1 MSETPDATI
10 VAPAPAAAPVPAPQ
24 PAPTAGGGSSTS
36 IARRVAWGFW
46 WRRLVRWIVVDVL
59 VLLAALLALW
69 VGYARYLPDG
79 ALVYYGMLPAEGT
92 GLGLTYDPVFSGLA
106 GWHLWVATLNGP
118 TWTFPVGGDLMALWP
133 VAAALLVVEALSLL
147 GVFSDIRRVR
157 RRLRPLNAL
166 ALHAEAL
173 GSRDI
178 MDASKIE
185 SLEQAIERASVD
197 SPQVSTGVDD
207 LASIEVAL
215 NGLLRQMQ
223 EAKLQQIRFVS
234 DASHELRTPIA
245 VIQGYVNMLDR
256 WGKDD
261 RAVLEES
268 IAALKAEGAHMQEL
282 VEQLLF
288 LARGDS
294 GRNTLELAPVNL
306 AELAAEV
313 ADESAMIDPSHV
325 YKLGFDRDAAHD
337 RRYVVTGDASMLKQ
351 SIRVMVQNAARY
363 SAEGTEVT
371 LGVSADDG
379 SVCYSVRDEGIGM
392 SPEEATHVFERFWR
406 ADAARDVSKEG
417 TGLGLSIARWIVDE
431 HGGTIDLVSSEG
443 VGSRFTARIP
453 RRRA

>member
-1 MSETPDATI
+1 MSSENPDAASAGRPRPPEEAPAASTPDA
-10 VAPAPAAAPVPAPQ
+10 ARR
-24 PAPTAGGGSSTS
+24 SSS

-46 WRRLVRWIVVDVL
+46 WRRLARWVVVD
-59 VLLAALLALW
+59 LLALLAVLAALW
-69 VGYARYLPDG
+69 VGYARYLPERALTYYGLVPAGDTALALAWGFGPDPSGLG
-79 ALVYYGMLPAEGT
+79 ALALRVVPA
-92 GLGLTYDPVFSGLA
+92 SG
-106 GWHLWVATLNGP
+106 GEWF
-118 TWTFPVGGDLMALWP
+118 FPVGRDLLVLWP
-133 VAAALLVVEALSLL
+133 VGALLLAFEALSLL
-147 GVFSDIRRVR
+147 GIFSDIRRVR
-157 RRLRPLNAL
+157 RRLKPLNAL
-166 ALHAEAL
+166 ALRAEAL
-173 GSRDI
+173 GSKDI

-234 DASHELRTPIA
+234 DASHELSTPIA

-268 IAALKAEGAHMQEL
+268 IAALKAEGTHMQEL

-294 GRNTLELAPVNL
+294 GRNVLERAPVNL
-306 AELAAEV
+306 AALAAEV
-313 ADESAMIDPSHV
+313 ADESAMIDSDHD
-325 YKLGFDRDAAHD
+325 YRLGFDREAVGDA
-337 RRYVVTGDASMLKQ
+337 RYVVIGDASMLKQ

-363 SAEGTEVT
+363 SPEGTAIT
-371 LGVSADDG
+371 LGVASDDG
-379 SVCYSVRDEGIGM
+379 GVSYSVRDEGIGM
-392 SPEEATHVFERFWR
+392 TPEEAGHVFERFWR

-417 TGLGLSIARWIVDE
+417 TGLGLPIARWIVE
-431 HGGTIDLVSSEG
+431 RHGGTIDLVAREG
-443 VGSRFTARIP
+443 VGSRFTVRIP
-453 RRRA
+453 RS

>member
-1 MSETPDATI
+1 MSSENPDAAS
-10 VAPAPAAAPVPAPQ
+10 VDRPRLREEAPATPAPD
-24 PAPTAGGGSSTS
+24 AARRSSS

-46 WRRLVRWIVVDVL
+46 WRRLARWVVVD
-59 VLLAALLALW
+59 LLALLAVLAALW
-69 VGYARYLPDG
+69 VGYARYLPERALTYYGLVPSGDTALALAWGFGPDSSGLG
-79 ALVYYGMLPAEGT
+79 ALALRVAPA
-92 GLGLTYDPVFSGLA
+92 SG
-106 GWHLWVATLNGP
+106 GEWF
-118 TWTFPVGGDLMALWP
+118 FPVGRDLLVLWP
-133 VAAALLVVEALSLL
+133 VGALLLAFEALSLL
-147 GVFSDIRRVR
+147 GIFSDIRRVR
-157 RRLRPLNAL
+157 RRLKPLNAL
-166 ALHAEAL
+166 ALRAEAL
-173 GSRDI
+173 GSKGI

-294 GRNTLELAPVNL
+294 GRNVLERAPVNL
-306 AELAAEV
+306 AALAAEV
-313 ADESAMIDPSHV
+313 ADESAMIDSGHD
-325 YKLGFDRDAAHD
+325 YRLGFGREAASDAC
-337 RRYVVTGDASMLKQ
+337 YVVIGDASMLKQ

-363 SAEGTEVT
+363 SPEGTAIT
-371 LGVSADDG
+371 LGVASDDG
-379 SVCYSVRDEGIGM
+379 GVSYSVRDEGIGM
-392 SPEEATHVFERFWR
+392 TPEEAGHVFERFWR

-417 TGLGLSIARWIVDE
+417 TGLGLSIARWIVE
-431 HGGTIDLVSSEG
+431 RHGGTIDLVSREG
-443 VGSRFTARIP
+443 VGSRFTVRIP
-453 RRRA
+453 RS

>member
-1 MSETPDATI
+1 MSSENPDAAS
-10 VAPAPAAAPVPAPQ
+10 VDRPRPLEEAPATPAPD
-24 PAPTAGGGSSTS
+24 AARRSSS

-46 WRRLVRWIVVDVL
+46 WRRLARWVVVD
-59 VLLAALLALW
+59 LLALLAVLAARW
-69 VGYARYLPDG
+69 VGYARYLPERALTYYGLVPSGDTALALAWGFGPDSSGLG
-79 ALVYYGMLPAEGT
+79 ALALRVAPA
-92 GLGLTYDPVFSGLA
+92 SG
-106 GWHLWVATLNGP
+106 GEWF
-118 TWTFPVGGDLMALWP
+118 FPVGRDLLVLWP
-133 VAAALLVVEALSLL
+133 VGALLLAFEALSLL
-147 GVFSDIRRVR
+147 GIFSDIRRVR
-157 RRLRPLNAL
+157 RRLKPLNAL
-166 ALHAEAL
+166 ALRAEAL
-173 GSRDI
+173 GSKGI

-294 GRNTLELAPVNL
+294 GRNVLERAPVNL
-306 AELAAEV
+306 AALSAEV
-313 ADESAMIDPSHV
+313 ADESAMIDSGHD
-325 YKLGFDRDAAHD
+325 YRLGFGREAASDA
-337 RRYVVTGDASMLKQ
+337 RYVVIGDASMLKQ
-351 SIRVMVQNAARY
+351 SIRVMVQNAVRY
-363 SAEGTEVT
+363 SPEGTAIT
-371 LGVSADDG
+371 LGVASDDG
-379 SVCYSVRDEGIGM
+379 GVSYSVRDEGIGM
-392 SPEEATHVFERFWR
+392 TPEEAGHVFERFWR

-417 TGLGLSIARWIVDE
+417 TGLGLSIARWIVE
-431 HGGTIDLVSSEG
+431 RHGGTIDLVSREG
-443 VGSRFTARIP
+443 VGSRFTVRIP
-453 RRRA
+453 RS

>member
-1 MSETPDATI
+1 MSSENPDAASVGRPRPSEEALAASTPDA
-10 VAPAPAAAPVPAPQ
+10 ARR
-24 PAPTAGGGSSTS
+24 SSS

-46 WRRLVRWIVVDVL
+46 WRRLARWVVVD
-59 VLLAALLALW
+59 LLALLVVLAALW
-69 VGYARYLPDG
+69 VGYARYLPERALTYYGLVPAGDTALALAWGFGPDPSGLG
-79 ALVYYGMLPAEGT
+79 ALALRVVPA
-92 GLGLTYDPVFSGLA
+92 SG
-106 GWHLWVATLNGP
+106 GEWF
-118 TWTFPVGGDLMALWP
+118 FPVGRDLLVLWP
-133 VAAALLVVEALSLL
+133 VGALLLAFEALSLL
-147 GVFSDIRRVR
+147 GIFSDIRRVR
-157 RRLRPLNAL
+157 RRLKPLNAL
-166 ALHAEAL
+166 ALRAEAL
-173 GSRDI
+173 GSKDI

-268 IAALKAEGAHMQEL
+268 IAALKAEGTHMQEL

-294 GRNTLELAPVNL
+294 GRNVLERAPVNL
-306 AELAAEV
+306 AALAAEV
-313 ADESAMIDPSHV
+313 ADESAMIDSDHD
-325 YKLGFDRDAAHD
+325 YRLGFDREAVGDA
-337 RRYVVTGDASMLKQ
+337 RYVVIGDASMLKQ

-363 SAEGTEVT
+363 SPEGTAIT
-371 LGVSADDG
+371 LGVASDDG
-379 SVCYSVRDEGIGM
+379 GVSYSVRDEGIGM
-392 SPEEATHVFERFWR
+392 TPEEAGHVFERFWR

-417 TGLGLSIARWIVDE
+417 TGLGLPIARWIVE
-431 HGGTIDLVSSEG
+431 RHGGTIDLVAREG
-443 VGSRFTARIP
+443 VGSRFTVRIP
-453 RRRA
+453 RS

>member
-1 MSETPDATI
+1 MSSENPDAASAGRPRPPEEAPAASTPDA
-10 VAPAPAAAPVPAPQ
+10 ARR
-24 PAPTAGGGSSTS
+24 SSS

-46 WRRLVRWIVVDVL
+46 WRRLARWVVVD
-59 VLLAALLALW
+59 LLALLAVLAALW
-69 VGYARYLPDG
+69 VGYARYLPERALTYYGLVPAGDTALALAWGFGPDPSGLG
-79 ALVYYGMLPAEGT
+79 ALALRVVPA
-92 GLGLTYDPVFSGLA
+92 SG
-106 GWHLWVATLNGP
+106 GEWF
-118 TWTFPVGGDLMALWP
+118 FPVGRDLLVLWP
-133 VAAALLVVEALSLL
+133 VGALLLAFEALSLL
-147 GVFSDIRRVR
+147 GIFSDIRRVR
-157 RRLRPLNAL
+157 RRLKPLNAL
-166 ALHAEAL
+166 ALRAEAL
-173 GSRDI
+173 GSKDI

-268 IAALKAEGAHMQEL
+268 IAALKAEGTHMQEL

-294 GRNTLELAPVNL
+294 GRNVLERAPVNL
-306 AELAAEV
+306 AALAAEV
-313 ADESAMIDPSHV
+313 ADESAMIDSDHD
-325 YKLGFDRDAAHD
+325 YRLGFDREAVGDA
-337 RRYVVTGDASMLKQ
+337 RYVVIGDASMLKQ

-363 SAEGTEVT
+363 SPEGTAIT
-371 LGVSADDG
+371 LGVASDDG
-379 SVCYSVRDEGIGM
+379 GVSYSVRDEGIGM
-392 SPEEATHVFERFWR
+392 TPEEAGHVFERFWR

-417 TGLGLSIARWIVDE
+417 TGLGLPIARWIVE
-431 HGGTIDLVSSEG
+431 QHGGTIDLVAREG
-443 VGSRFTARIP
+443 VGSRFTVRIP
-453 RRRA
+453 RS

>member
-1 MSETPDATI
+1 MSSENPDAAS
-10 VAPAPAAAPVPAPQ
+10 VDRPRLREEAPATPAPD
-24 PAPTAGGGSSTS
+24 AARRSSS

-46 WRRLVRWIVVDVL
+46 WRRLARWVVVD
-59 VLLAALLALW
+59 LLALLAVLAALW
-69 VGYARYLPDG
+69 VGYARYLPERALTYYGLVPSGDTALALAWGFGPDSSGLG
-79 ALVYYGMLPAEGT
+79 ALALRVAPA
-92 GLGLTYDPVFSGLA
+92 SG
-106 GWHLWVATLNGP
+106 GEWF
-118 TWTFPVGGDLMALWP
+118 FPVGRDLLVLWP
-133 VAAALLVVEALSLL
+133 VGALLLAFEALSLL
-147 GVFSDIRRVR
+147 GIFSDIRRVR
-157 RRLRPLNAL
+157 RRLKPLNAL
-166 ALHAEAL
+166 ALRAEAL
-173 GSRDI
+173 GSKGI

-294 GRNTLELAPVNL
+294 GRNVLERAPVNL
-306 AELAAEV
+306 AALSAEV
-313 ADESAMIDPSHV
+313 ADESAMIDSGHD
-325 YKLGFDRDAAHD
+325 YRLGFGREAASDA
-337 RRYVVTGDASMLKQ
+337 RYVVIGDASMLKQ

-363 SAEGTEVT
+363 SPEGTAIT
-371 LGVSADDG
+371 LGVASDDG
-379 SVCYSVRDEGIGM
+379 GVSYSVRDEGIGM
-392 SPEEATHVFERFWR
+392 TPEEAGHVFERFWR

-417 TGLGLSIARWIVDE
+417 TGLGLSIARWIVE
-431 HGGTIDLVSSEG
+431 RHGGTIDLVSREG
-443 VGSRFTARIP
+443 VGSRFTVRIP
-453 RRRA
+453 RS

>member
-1 MSETPDATI
+1 MSSENPDAAS
-10 VAPAPAAAPVPAPQ
+10 VDRPRPPEEAPATPAPD
-24 PAPTAGGGSSTS
+24 AARRSSS

-46 WRRLVRWIVVDVL
+46 WRRLARWVVVD
-59 VLLAALLALW
+59 LLALLAVLAALW
-69 VGYARYLPDG
+69 VGYARYLPERALTYYGLVPSGDTALALAWGFGPDSSGLG
-79 ALVYYGMLPAEGT
+79 ALALRVAPA
-92 GLGLTYDPVFSGLA
+92 LGGEWF
-106 GWHLWVATLNGP
+106 
-118 TWTFPVGGDLMALWP
+118 FPVGRDLLVLWP
-133 VAAALLVVEALSLL
+133 VGALLLAFEALSLL
-147 GVFSDIRRVR
+147 GIFSDIRRVR
-157 RRLRPLNAL
+157 RRLKPLNAL
-166 ALHAEAL
+166 ALRAEAL
-173 GSRDI
+173 GSKDI

-294 GRNTLELAPVNL
+294 GRNVLERAAVNL
-306 AELAAEV
+306 AALAAEV
-313 ADESAMIDPSHV
+313 ADESAMIDSGHD
-325 YKLGFDRDAAHD
+325 YRLGFGREAASDA
-337 RRYVVTGDASMLKQ
+337 RYVVIGDASMLKQ

-363 SAEGTEVT
+363 SPEGTAIT
-371 LGVSADDG
+371 LGVASDDG
-379 SVCYSVRDEGIGM
+379 GVSYSVRDEGIGM
-392 SPEEATHVFERFWR
+392 TPEEAGHVFERFWR

-417 TGLGLSIARWIVDE
+417 TGLGLSIARWIVE
-431 HGGTIDLVSSEG
+431 RHGGTIDLVSREG
-443 VGSRFTARIP
+443 VGSRFTVRIP
-453 RRRA
+453 RS

>member
-1 MSETPDATI
+1 MSSENPDAASAGRPRPPEEAPAASTPDA
-10 VAPAPAAAPVPAPQ
+10 ARR
-24 PAPTAGGGSSTS
+24 SSS

-46 WRRLVRWIVVDVL
+46 WRRLARWVVVD
-59 VLLAALLALW
+59 LLALLAVLAALW
-69 VGYARYLPDG
+69 VGYARYLPERALTYYGLVPAGGTALALAWGFGPDPSGLG
-79 ALVYYGMLPAEGT
+79 ALALRVVPA
-92 GLGLTYDPVFSGLA
+92 SG
-106 GWHLWVATLNGP
+106 GEWF
-118 TWTFPVGGDLMALWP
+118 FPVGRDLLVLWP
-133 VAAALLVVEALSLL
+133 VGALLLAFEALSLL
-147 GVFSDIRRVR
+147 GIFSDIRRVR
-157 RRLRPLNAL
+157 RRLKPLNAL
-166 ALHAEAL
+166 ALRAEAL
-173 GSRDI
+173 GSKDI

-268 IAALKAEGAHMQEL
+268 IAALKAEGTHMQEL

-294 GRNTLELAPVNL
+294 GRNVLERAPVNL
-306 AELAAEV
+306 AALAAEV
-313 ADESAMIDPSHV
+313 ADESAMIDSDHD
-325 YKLGFDRDAAHD
+325 YRLGFDREAVGDA
-337 RRYVVTGDASMLKQ
+337 RYVVIGDASMLKQ

-363 SAEGTEVT
+363 SPEGTAIT
-371 LGVSADDG
+371 LGVASDDG
-379 SVCYSVRDEGIGM
+379 GVSYSVRDEGIGM
-392 SPEEATHVFERFWR
+392 TPEEAGHVFERFWR

-417 TGLGLSIARWIVDE
+417 TGLGLPIARWIVE
-431 HGGTIDLVSSEG
+431 RHGGTIDLVAREG
-443 VGSRFTARIP
+443 VGSRFTVRIP
-453 RRRA
+453 RS

>member
-1 MSETPDATI
+1 MSSENPDAASAGRPRPPEEAPAASTPDA
-10 VAPAPAAAPVPAPQ
+10 ARR
-24 PAPTAGGGSSTS
+24 SSS

-46 WRRLVRWIVVDVL
+46 WRRLARWVVVD
-59 VLLAALLALW
+59 LLALLAVLAALW
-69 VGYARYLPDG
+69 VGYARYLPERALTYYGLVPAGDTALALAWGFGPDPSGLG
-79 ALVYYGMLPAEGT
+79 ALALRVVPA
-92 GLGLTYDPVFSGLA
+92 SG
-106 GWHLWVATLNGP
+106 GEWF
-118 TWTFPVGGDLMALWP
+118 FPVGRDLLVLWP
-133 VAAALLVVEALSLL
+133 VGALLLAFEALSLL
-147 GVFSDIRRVR
+147 GIFSDIRRVR
-157 RRLRPLNAL
+157 RRLKPLNAL
-166 ALHAEAL
+166 ALRAEAL
-173 GSRDI
+173 GSKDI

-268 IAALKAEGAHMQEL
+268 IAALKAEGTHMQEL

-294 GRNTLELAPVNL
+294 GRNVLERAPVNL
-306 AELAAEV
+306 AALAAEV
-313 ADESAMIDPSHV
+313 ADESAMIDSDHD
-325 YKLGFDRDAAHD
+325 YRLGFDREAVGDA
-337 RRYVVTGDASMLKQ
+337 RYVVIGDASMLKQ

-363 SAEGTEVT
+363 SPEGTAIT
-371 LGVSADDG
+371 LGVASDDG
-379 SVCYSVRDEGIGM
+379 GVSYSVRDEGIGM
-392 SPEEATHVFERFWR
+392 TPEEAGHVFERFWR

-417 TGLGLSIARWIVDE
+417 TGLGLPIARWIVE
-431 HGGTIDLVSSEG
+431 RHGGTIDLVAREG
-443 VGSRFTARIP
+443 VGSRFTVRIP
-453 RRRA
+453 RS

>member
-1 MSETPDATI
+1 MSSENPDAASAGRPRPPEEAPAASTPDA
-10 VAPAPAAAPVPAPQ
+10 ARR
-24 PAPTAGGGSSTS
+24 SSS

-46 WRRLVRWIVVDVL
+46 WRRLARWVVVD
-59 VLLAALLALW
+59 LLALLAVLAALW
-69 VGYARYLPDG
+69 VGYARYLPERALTYYGLVPAGDTALALAWGFGPDPSGLG
-79 ALVYYGMLPAEGT
+79 ALALRVVPA
-92 GLGLTYDPVFSGLA
+92 SG
-106 GWHLWVATLNGP
+106 GEWF
-118 TWTFPVGGDLMALWP
+118 FPVGRDLLVLWP
-133 VAAALLVVEALSLL
+133 VGALLLAFEALSLL
-147 GVFSDIRRVR
+147 GIFSDIRRVR
-157 RRLRPLNAL
+157 RRLKPLNAL
-166 ALHAEAL
+166 ALRAEAL
-173 GSRDI
+173 GSKDI

-185 SLEQAIERASVD
+185 SLEQAIERASVE

-268 IAALKAEGAHMQEL
+268 IAALKAEGTHMQEL

-294 GRNTLELAPVNL
+294 GRNVLERAPVNL
-306 AELAAEV
+306 AALAAEV
-313 ADESAMIDPSHV
+313 ADESAMIDSDHD
-325 YKLGFDRDAAHD
+325 YRLGFDREAVGDA
-337 RRYVVTGDASMLKQ
+337 RYVVIGDASMLKQ

-363 SAEGTEVT
+363 SPEGTAIT
-371 LGVSADDG
+371 LGVASDDG
-379 SVCYSVRDEGIGM
+379 GVSYSVRDEGIGM
-392 SPEEATHVFERFWR
+392 TPEEAGHVFERFWR

-417 TGLGLSIARWIVDE
+417 TGLGLPIARWIVE
-431 HGGTIDLVSSEG
+431 RHGGTIDLVAREG
-443 VGSRFTARIP
+443 VGSRFTVRIP
-453 RRRA
+453 RS